1 MVDESRL
8 VADLLETERKWA
20 AAHLRLDLDMLED
33 ILSDQYRQIQ
43 SDGTVIGKNELLAS
57 YRSGNRKWEIA
68 ESDEYEVRML
78 GNVALLT
85 GRWRGVGENNG
96 EESNCS
102 ARFLAVYQ
110 LQEGEWK
117 LFSEVSVPLEV

>member
-20 AAHLRLDLDMLED
+20 AAHLSLDLDMLEN

-57 YRSGNRKWEIA
+57 YRSGNASGK
-68 ESDEYEVRML
+68 
-78 GNVALLT
+78 
-85 GRWRGVGENNG
+85 
-96 EESNCS
+96 
-102 ARFLAVYQ
+102 
-110 LQEGEWK
+110 LQKVTSTK
-117 LFSEVSVPLEV
+117 LECWAMSPF

>member
-1 MVDESRL
+1 MVEESRP

-20 AAHLRLDLDMLED
+20 AAHLSLDFDKLES

-43 SDGTVIGKNELLAS
+43 SDGMVIGKNELLDS

-68 ESDEYEVRML
+68 ESDDYEVRML

-96 EESNCS
+96 EEFNYS

-110 LQEGEWK
+110 LEEGEWK
-117 LFSEVSVPLEV
+117 LISDVSVPLEV

>member
-20 AAHLRLDLDMLED
+20 AAHLSLDIDILAD

-43 SDGTVIGKNELLAS
+43 SDGMVIGKNELLAS
-57 YRSGNRKWEIA
+57 YSSGHRKWEIA

-78 GNVALLT
+78 GNVALLI
-85 GRWRGVGENNG
+85 GRWGGVGENKG
-96 EESNCS
+96 EAFNYS
-102 ARFLAVYQ
+102 ARFMAVYQ
-110 LQEGEWK
+110 LEEGEWK
-117 LFSEVSVPLEV
+117 LISDVSVPLEV